1 MKTGALKVKRSTVC
15 LFGSEH
21 SLGVSVSES
30 SPKGGT
36 FGKLWPMLTE
46 VQAGGLRISGVS
58 VGGVY
63 TSLMVPELSVLLDI
77 GIAPR
82 SFTGPSD
89 LFLSHGHADHMGA
102 LVSLLGIRGLN
113 RAGPLRIFLPQEIAE
128 DLEEGIRRFTHV
140 QGRGIPVHLVGLVPG
155 QEVEVREDLWVRAV
169 RTLHTVPSLGYVFFR
184 RIQKLKA
191 AYLGLPGAEIRRM
204 RERGEALFT
213 LVDRHEL
220 AYATDTLVE
229 VLDSEPLL
237 RSARVLVLEC
247 TFLDDRKSR
256 AECREKCHIHLD
268 ELLEREHL
276 LQNEHV
282 VLMHFSQIYQPGEVR
297 HLLKQ
302 RLPKALLE
310 RVIAF
315 CPDKGAFPG

>member
-1 MKTGALKVKRSTVC
+1 
-15 LFGSEH
+15 
-21 SLGVSVSES
+21 
-30 SPKGGT
+30 
-36 FGKLWPMLTE
+36 MLTD
-46 VQAGGLRISGVS
+46 VQAGGFRISGVS

-63 TSLMVPELSVLLDI
+63 TSLMVSELSVLLDI

-128 DLEEGIRRFTHV
+128 DLAEGVRRFTHV
-140 QGRGIPVHLVGLVPG
+140 QGRGIPVSLVQLVPG
-155 QEVEVREDLWVRAV
+155 QEALVREDLWVRAV

-184 RIQKLKA
+184 RVPKLKT
-191 AYLGLPGAEIRRM
+191 AYLGLPGVEIRRL
-204 RERGEALFT
+204 RESGEDLFSIIE
-213 LVDRHEL
+213 RHEL
-220 AYATDTLVE
+220 AYATDTLVD
-229 VLDSEPLL
+229 VLETEPLL

-256 AECREKCHIHLD
+256 EECREKCHIHLD
-268 ELLEREHL
+268 ELLERAHL
-276 LQNEHV
+276 LQNEHI
-282 VLMHFSQIYQPGEVR
+282 VLMHFSQIYQPAEVR

-302 RLPKALLE
+302 RLPQELLE
-310 RVIAF
+310 RVVAF
-315 CPDKGAFPG
+315 CPDKGPFPG